1 MWFQLYGGIFET
13 RQPLNFYV
21 TNSIVQ
27 TEYLNQG
34 IKINTDCS
42 IPTPTAPLYATSG
55 EIVFSNYT

>member
-1 MWFQLYGGIFET
+1 M
-13 RQPLNFYV
+13 NFYV